1 MIISPREKK
10 CKARMEVRFCFGSI
24 LCRAYSLLTKLE
36 VTITWLGRFFLRNL
50 KFIWPKNPFSRR
62 KAGWVRE
69 SGGGGV
75 HCFLWPLRV
84 SLVHAAKPR
93 GRVSLFTNDLMM
105 LV

>member
-50 KFIWPKNPFSRR
+50 KFIWPKNLFFAKKGGLGEGKWRR
-62 KAGWVRE
+62 
-69 SGGGGV
+69 GGGCTVFFG
-75 HCFLWPLRV
+75 LYGL
-84 SLVHAAKPR
+84 A
-93 GRVSLFTNDLMM
+93 
-105 LV
+105 